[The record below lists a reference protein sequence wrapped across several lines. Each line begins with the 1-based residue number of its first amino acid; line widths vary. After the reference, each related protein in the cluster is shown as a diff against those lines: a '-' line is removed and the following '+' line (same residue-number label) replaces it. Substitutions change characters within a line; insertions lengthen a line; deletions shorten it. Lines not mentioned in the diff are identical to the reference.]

1 VAGVPRIPRRAIRL
15 VLGIAHQSE
24 FGHIGSPERD
34 ESGGS
39 EPTNDGAVMVRHML
53 SLFERETTLMVGL
66 SRCRTAQVFEQQRYA
81 RVGSVEGGRTRL
93 LSRLLKSVPR

>member
-1 VAGVPRIPRRAIRL
+1 
-15 VLGIAHQSE
+15 
-24 FGHIGSPERD
+24 
-34 ESGGS
+34 
-39 EPTNDGAVMVRHML
+39 MVRHML